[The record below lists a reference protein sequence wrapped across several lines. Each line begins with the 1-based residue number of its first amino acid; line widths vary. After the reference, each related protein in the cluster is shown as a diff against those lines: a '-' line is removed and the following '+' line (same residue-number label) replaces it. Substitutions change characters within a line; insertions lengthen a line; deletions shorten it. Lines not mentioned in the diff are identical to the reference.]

1 MAHRPLTAAPARP
14 APSKPPDTPAPPPS
28 GGPARKETAP
38 VNVLWIF
45 AHPESRSLN
54 GALRDHG
61 AATLRRD
68 GHRVR
73 HSDLYAMGWNP
84 LVGPADFGHDPA
96 DRLVV
101 GAASERAHARGA
113 LAADIRAEQDKIG
126 WADALVVQFPLW
138 WYGMPAILKGWFDR
152 VFVQGFAFGV
162 TGGDGRTLRYGD
174 GGLAGRRALVVTT
187 AGARESGLGPR
198 GVHGDAEDFLFP
210 LLHGTLFYTG
220 MDVLPPLVIAG
231 ADRATPAGHAA
242 AADALDARL
251 HALPTAEP
259 IPYRTEH
266 GGDYTADLTLRPHL
280 APGRTGPSI

>member
-1 MAHRPLTAAPARP
+1 M
-14 APSKPPDTPAPPPS
+14 
-28 GGPARKETAP
+28 
-38 VNVLWIF
+38 NVLWIF
-45 AHPESRSLN
+45 AHPEGRSLN

-61 AATLRRD
+61 AATLRRG

-84 LVGPADFGHDPA
+84 VVGPADFGHDPA
-96 DRLVV
+96 DRLIV
-101 GAASERAHARGA
+101 GAASERAHAAGA
-113 LAADIRAEQDKIG
+113 LAPDIRAEHDKIA

-187 AGARESGLGPR
+187 AGARASGLGPR
-198 GVHGDAEDFLFP
+198 GVHGAAEDLLFP

-220 MDVLPPLVIAG
+220 MDVLPPLVITG
-231 ADRATPAGHAA
+231 ADRAPRRPRRGRRRPGRAPARPAHRRPHPVPQRARR
-242 AADALDARL
+242 RL
-251 HALPTAEP
+251 H
-259 IPYRTEH
+259 R
-266 GGDYTADLTLRPHL
+266 RPHP
-280 APGRTGPSI
+280 ASRTGPRPHRPRRSPPPLPGPLGGRRGRPPAARVPGPRP